1 MASSKPKTMY
11 VCEMTAYQVS
21 QLHEL
26 LSPAGWTFDDLSYG
40 HWRASRDKTTVAAY
54 TSGKVVVQGKGTADV
69 VQFVIEPEILKEVRF
84 GYENELARVET
95 PDMFEPHAGV
105 DESGKGDYFGPLVIA
120 AVYTE
125 QRTAQQL
132 LDLGVT
138 DSKKIKS
145 DVKIAKLADQ
155 ARGIVRGRFSIVPIG
170 PDAYNRMY
178 EKMRNVNRMLAWG
191 HARAIENLLEKVGD
205 CPRALSD
212 KFANERE
219 IKRALMEKGRRIE
232 LQQRTKAESDIAVAA
247 ASILAR
253 DEFVR
258 RLKRLGEDAG
268 MELPKGAG
276 EPVLKA
282 GHRLAFEQGR
292 EVFARFAK
300 LHFRTTQKIVGSS

>member
-1 MASSKPKTMY
+1 
-11 VCEMTAYQVS
+11 
-21 QLHEL
+21 
-26 LSPAGWTFDDLSYG
+26 
-40 HWRASRDKTTVAAY
+40 
-54 TSGKVVVQGKGTADV
+54 
-69 VQFVIEPEILKEVRF
+69 
-84 GYENELARVET
+84 
-95 PDMFEPHAGV
+95 
-105 DESGKGDYFGPLVIA
+105 
-120 AVYTE
+120 
-125 QRTAQQL
+125 
-132 LDLGVT
+132 
-138 DSKKIKS
+138 
-145 DVKIAKLADQ
+145 
-155 ARGIVRGRFSIVPIG
+155 
-170 PDAYNRMY
+170 MY

-282 GHRLAFEQGR
+282 GRRLAFEQGR

>member
-1 MASSKPKTMY
+1 MVSSKPKTMY
-11 VCEMTAYQVS
+11 VCELTADQVA
-21 QLHEL
+21 QLHGL
-26 LSPAGWTFDDLSYG
+26 LTPAGWKFDDLPHG
-40 HWRASRDKTTVAAY
+40 HWRASKDKTTVAAY

-69 VQFVIEPEILKEVRF
+69 VQFIIEPEILKEARF
-84 GYENELARVET
+84 GYENELARVEN
-95 PDMFEPHAGV
+95 PEMFEPHAGV
-105 DESGKGDYFGPLVIA
+105 DESGKGDYFGPMVVA

-125 QRTAQQL
+125 EKTAQKL

-155 ARGIVRGRFSIVPIG
+155 VRTVVRGRFSMVPIG
-170 PDAYNRMY
+170 PEAYNRMHD
-178 EKMRNVNRMLAWG
+178 KLRNVNRILAWG

-219 IKRALMEKGRRIE
+219 IKRVLMEKGRTIKLE
-232 LQQRTKAESDIAVAA
+232 QKTKAESDIAVAA

-258 RLKRLGEDAG
+258 RLKRLGDEAG
-268 MELPKGAG
+268 LELPKGAG

-282 GHRLAFEQGR
+282 GRRLAFEQGR
-292 EVFARFAK
+292 EVFAKLAK
-300 LHFRTTQKIVGSS
+300 LHFRTTQKVFGGL